1 VSATN
6 QTLADRL
13 REAADLLEQQ
23 AANPFRV
30 RAYRE
35 AAHTVLSLGQGLA
48 EIHVRQAERDAQLA
62 VVLVAKVG
70 AIWRRA

>member
-1 VSATN
+1 MTATN
-6 QTLADRL
+6 QLIADRL

-35 AAHTVLSLGQGLA
+35 AAQTVAALGQGMN
-48 EIHVRQAERDAQLA
+48 RDRKS
-62 VVLVAKVG
+62 VV
-70 AIWRRA
+70 

>member
-6 QTLADRL
+6 QIIAERL

-35 AAHTVLSLGQGLA
+35 AAKMPRYVKLSTNS
-48 EIHVRQAERDAQLA
+48 
-62 VVLVAKVG
+62 
-70 AIWRRA
+70 

>member
-1 VSATN
+1 MTAAN
-6 QTLADRL
+6 QVIADRL

-35 AAHTVLSLGQGLA
+35 AAQTVAGLA
-48 EIHVRQAERDAQLA
+48 EGLAELH
-62 VVLVAKVG
+62 
-70 AIWRRA
+70 